1 MINKLI
7 ALFCHIKTF
16 HKLAEGIHFQNNC
29 TKSYIAKILIL
40 L

>member
-1 MINKLI
+1 MIIKLI
-7 ALFCHIKTF
+7 ALFCHTKTF

-29 TKSYIAKILIL
+29 TKSDMAKILIL